1 MAWRRRHAAVFGTC
15 ESYLDVHSLQGT
27 TTVPDLSQEQ
37 VDGMAGGDTLRS
49 QTLAFGVVRNA
60 KQLQKGAAR
69 LLSALQQ
76 VLLKHFHP
84 ERLHHHLVPV
94 TTVDCQLGWHM
105 S

>member
-1 MAWRRRHAAVFGTC
+1 MRTRQNC
-15 ESYLDVHSLQGT
+15 DLLQGT
-27 TTVPDLSQEQ
+27 VTVPDLSQEQ
-37 VDGMAGGDTLRS
+37 VDGMAGGDTLRA

-76 VLLKHFHP
+76 VW
-84 ERLHHHLVPV
+84 RI
-94 TTVDCQLGWHM
+94 